1 MNQLPTDSALK
12 DRIFPIM
19 VPGYSLN
26 EKIQIG
32 AKYLL
37 PKNLKIKGLKETD
50 VVISESA
57 MGYLI
62 NKFTNI
68 NNKGM
73 REIETLLKNIL
84 NKIHFVVNN
93 PDFDISFMFDKKLEF
108 PVNITTKMIDKFCK
122 KQKVNPSIQA
132 MYL

>member
-1 MNQLPTDSALK
+1 MNKLPVDSALK
-12 DRIFPIM
+12 DRIFPII

-37 PKNLKIKGLKETD
+37 PKNLKIKGLKKTD
-50 VVISESA
+50 VTISDKA

-62 NKFTNI
+62 NNFTNI
-68 NNKGM
+68 KNKGM
-73 REIETLLKNIL
+73 REIEAFLKNIL

-93 PDFDISFMFDKKLEF
+93 PDFDISFTFHKKLEF
-108 PVNITTKMIDKFCK
+108 PVEITFKMIDKFCK
-122 KQKVNPSIQA
+122 TKKINPSLAA